1 MTININVSMDMT
13 TEDIRAIAD
22 AERQQNDRCIIDE
35 IGRNIR
41 RRFDDEIDR
50 MMRDYDRT
58 REEMSNE
65 YKKEVTQMNADCER
79 ELADIH
85 KRLDDWAREHGIK

>member
-65 YKKEVTQMNADCER
+65 YKKEVAQMNADCER
-79 ELADIH
+79 ELADIR